1 MNNIPT
7 FENEYEIL
15 TTDQIAKV
23 LKKNLATV
31 QRWCKTGVL
40 PAARIEGQYLI
51 RRADFDEWFNSRMST
66 SQQVVKTGENKED
79 IADRD

>member
-1 MNNIPT
+1 MGKLST

-23 LKKNLATV
+23 LKRNLATV
-31 QRWCKTGVL
+31 QRWCREGVL

-51 RRADFDEWFNSRMST
+51 RRADFDEWFTSRR
-66 SQQVVKTGENKED
+66 VVKTEKNKD
-79 IADRD
+79 AVTDRA